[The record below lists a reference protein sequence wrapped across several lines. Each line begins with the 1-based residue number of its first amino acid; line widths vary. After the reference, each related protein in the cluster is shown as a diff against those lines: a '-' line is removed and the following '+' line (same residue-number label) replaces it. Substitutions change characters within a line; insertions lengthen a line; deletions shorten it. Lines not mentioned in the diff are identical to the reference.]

1 MGSGSGRK
9 LTFVP
14 DQPDEQQLGIHGRHA
29 TTPLACRRT
38 VRVEIEDHG
47 RSAASMCMR
56 RRSTAQSL
64 HNYYVR
70 GVSWVIWM
78 RIFIRISVWRPGE
91 VYYCCMLIDRL
102 PD

>member
-14 DQPDEQQLGIHGRHA
+14 DQPDEQKLGIHGRHA

-78 RIFIRISVWRPGE
+78 RIFIWDFCVETRGSLLLLHANRSAA
-91 VYYCCMLIDRL
+91 
-102 PD
+102 